1 MNEQRM
7 SVSAIETPAVIVYMD
22 VLESNI
28 AEMSR
33 LVEEAGVRLRPHT
46 KIHEC
51 PEIAGMQIAAGA
63 CGIEV
68 GAIERALCM
77 ADAGIKD
84 ILIAHPFYGDQ
95 KLAILRR
102 LLDRPGL
109 KVTLMV
115 DMMEQAEGISRT
127 GETLGRTIPLLLKI
141 NTGGD
146 RFGVSPGE
154 PALRLVKQLLR
165 LPGIS
170 FEGIYA
176 HESGGK
182 PTPESLGDVAR
193 ETATLAV
200 ETARLLAKEGIP
212 VRHVSVGASPTLR
225 ATCDL
230 LKGGQFPEIT
240 EIHPG
245 HCTIGDMWHVW
256 ALANPREACAAA
268 VLCTVISA
276 ADPRYVIIDA
286 GYKTFGADS
295 LIQYR
300 DMPGFF
306 WQGKPSFGSVQ
317 NRPDLWLGKISAET
331 AILQYMDPAI
341 DPEKRL
347 RIGDRL
353 EIVPNSATLA
363 ISLQQRIYG
372 VRNGRIERIF
382 AVGGRNTPDG
392 HLRSPQG

>member
-1 MNEQRM
+1 
-7 SVSAIETPAVIVYMD
+7 
-22 VLESNI
+22 
-28 AEMSR
+28 
-33 LVEEAGVRLRPHT
+33 
-46 KIHEC
+46 
-51 PEIAGMQIAAGA
+51 
-63 CGIEV
+63 
-68 GAIERALCM
+68 
-77 ADAGIKD
+77 
-84 ILIAHPFYGDQ
+84 
-95 KLAILRR
+95 
-102 LLDRPGL
+102 
-109 KVTLMV
+109 
-115 DMMEQAEGISRT
+115 MMEQAEGISRT
-127 GETLGRTIPLLLKI
+127 GETLGRTIPVLLKI

-146 RFGVSPGE
+146 RFGVLPGE
-154 PALRLVKQLLR
+154 PALHLVKQLRR

-182 PTPESLGDVAR
+182 PTPASLGGVAR
-193 ETATLAV
+193 ETAAQAV

-245 HCTIGDMWHVW
+245 HCTIGDMWHVL

-268 VLCTVISA
+268 VLCTVMST

-300 DMPGFF
+300 DLPGFF
-306 WQGKPSFGSVQ
+306 RQGMPSFGSVQ
-317 NRPDLWLGKISAET
+317 DRPDLWLGKISAES
-331 AILQYMDPAI
+331 AILQYMDPDSA
-341 DPEKRL
+341 PGKRL

-372 VRNGRIERIF
+372 VRNGAVERVF
-382 AVGGRNTPDG
+382 PVGGKDG
-392 HLRSPQG
+392 ARTA